1 MDKTNESLGHQPQG
15 GLTMS
20 DSIQSISQGNYILQ
34 GTVATSAGIVGDGS
48 TQNPLRADETVL
60 YSSTG
65 VRLSAETTLSEPGTN
80 FEKIEFYWGG
90 TPVGT
95 AQYQINEIVRPCPYI
110 AFLHGAGG
118 NNVWQQ
124 WGRIS
129 ANDDF
134 SKIIMDKGKS
144 FNYGAVTATSWANPS
159 VSTGIPDSFYC
170 YKIVGINRINNA

>member
-1 MDKTNESLGHQPQG
+1 
-15 GLTMS
+15 MS
-20 DSIQSISQGNYILQ
+20 EPIQSISQCNYILQ

-80 FEKIEFYWGG
+80 FEKIEFLWGG
-90 TPVGT
+90 TPGGT
-95 AQYQINEIVRPCPYI
+95 TQYLVNEVVRPCYYLTFMH
-110 AFLHGAGG
+110 AAGG

-129 ANDDF
+129 ANSDF

-144 FNYGAVTATSWANPS
+144 FNYGAANSTAWSNPTC
-159 VSTGIPDSFYC
+159 STGVPDSFYC
-170 YKIVGINRINNA
+170 YKIVGINRIANN